1 MKGALPELN
10 GSHSAV
16 SQGYLTGLR
25 GVLAISSFA
34 WLWLQTF
41 VPTVTSEAVSGP
53 LYQAVLRKIFMVL
66 FFDQG
71 LIVCFLVALSART
84 CCVHFLHDPS
94 PSVYARSL
102 ISRPIRIG
110 IPTSLALAISIA
122 IFSTIDTSYIKD
134 AAVLLENPLLE
145 APSKPATPLAA
156 FNSIYDLL
164 WLVRDFPQQQ
174 GNQAWPSKTLWV
186 PSLIYSQS
194 YTVYISMVVL
204 PFTRPGWHLEFFLLF
219 SLGSFWFNSWGW
231 LSSAGLFVADLSIN
245 PTLRARL
252 RSGAR
257 VSENFSFPY
266 WILAAL
272 SVMVGLALK
281 YIWTAAL
288 PQYANRELILH
299 PALDGLSSNDGTWQ
313 EYDTSY
319 PYPRLDNYLV
329 ILGVLVTVEMSDL
342 FKKLLCAEAL
352 MFLGRRSMSLFVAS
366 TLLIYT
372 VGLKLFLKL
381 HVGRHLSIAGSN
393 AVVLITLIPTVLL
406 TAEVFYRFVDQPSSW
421 AATWFFGF
429 LTR

>member
-1 MKGALPELN
+1 MKGALPVLN
-10 GSHSAV
+10 VSDSPL

-25 GVLAISSFA
+25 GLLAICSFA

-41 VPTVTSEAVSGP
+41 VPAVTSEAVSGP
-53 LYQAVLRKIFMVL
+53 QYQVILRKIFMVL
-66 FFDQG
+66 FFDQS
-71 LIVCFLVALSART
+71 LIVSFLVILSART

-102 ISRPIRIG
+102 IRRPIRIG
-110 IPTSLALAISIA
+110 ISISVALAISIA
-122 IFSTIDTSYIKD
+122 IFSTIDTSYIKN
-134 AAVLLENPLLE
+134 AAVLLDNPLIE

-156 FNSIYDLL
+156 FNSIYNLL
-164 WLVRDFPQQQ
+164 WMVRDFPQQE

-194 YTVYISMVVL
+194 YTVYISMVIL

-245 PTLRARL
+245 STLRARL
-252 RSGAR
+252 RLGAK
-257 VSENFSFPY
+257 VSESLSFPY
-266 WILAAL
+266 WVLASL
-272 SVMVGLALK
+272 SVLVGLALK

-288 PQYANRELILH
+288 PQYANRELVLH

-329 ILGVLVTVEMSDL
+329 ILGVLVLVEMSDIL
-342 FKKLLCAEAL
+342 KKALSTEAL
-352 MFLGRRSMSLFVAS
+352 VFLGRRS
-366 TLLIYT
+366 
-372 VGLKLFLKL
+372 
-381 HVGRHLSIAGSN
+381 LSKSK
-393 AVVLITLIPTVLL
+393 
-406 TAEVFYRFVDQPSSW
+406 PSPVE
-421 AATWFFGF
+421 
-429 LTR
+429 LTRD